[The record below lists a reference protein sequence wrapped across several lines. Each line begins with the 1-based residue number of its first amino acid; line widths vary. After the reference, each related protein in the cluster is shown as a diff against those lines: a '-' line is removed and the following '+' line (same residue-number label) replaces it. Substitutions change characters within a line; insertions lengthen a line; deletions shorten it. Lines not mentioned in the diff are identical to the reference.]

1 MRYQI
6 TINQQLRTIQQF
18 KEEHIDNALYQAVVN
33 DILDRPVEE
42 VEEYLLDVVNNGCQ
56 SGIVTSL
63 IYYEQTKAFFATYF
77 DEIFEL
83 IQYEEEESDCKVDVD
98 YSYNSFSWWA
108 YEYLC
113 NQICQ
118 LL

>member
-6 TINQQLRTIQQF
+6 TINKQLRTIQQF
-18 KEEHIDNALYQAVVN
+18 KEGHIDNALYQTVIK
-33 DILDRPVEE
+33 DILDRPEEE
-42 VEEYLLDVVNNGCQ
+42 VEEYLLDVVNFGCQ
-56 SGIVTSL
+56 SGIVSSL

-77 DEIFEL
+77 GEIFEL
-83 IQYEEEESDCKVDVD
+83 IQYEEEESGCKVDID

-108 YEYLC
+108 YEYIC
-113 NQICQ
+113 NQLWQ